1 VTLTAPRADGEYYVS
16 LEVVDRQGRADRA
29 TTYFVVREGRPRLP
43 NLSSEN
49 PAWVEKAVVYG
60 VVPHNFGPRGFRSVF
75 ERLDYLRDLGVNT
88 LWLSPCTATPGEG
101 HGYAVSD
108 YFDVRRDYG
117 TRREFKG
124 LIRAAHARGLRV
136 LMDFVPN
143 HSSVH
148 HPYMQ
153 DALARGR
160 ASPYH
165 GFYEWDRKGGGH
177 QYYFHWRHLPNLNYD
192 NPQVCRW
199 MLEAFSYWV
208 RECDV
213 DGFRVDVAWGVRLR
227 RPSFWPAWRRELKRI
242 KPDLLLLAEA
252 TARDPYYFRRGFDA
266 AYDWTDE
273 PGKWSWEH
281 VFEDPDQ
288 IVLRLRSAL
297 TPAAGLLRSPRVNEG
312 RAFHRDALVFRFL
325 NNNDTG
331 PRFLSRYGPEMEKVA
346 AAMLLSL
353 PGLPC
358 IYTGQEVGAEF
369 EPYKTPGPIS
379 WENRHGLR
387 GYYRRLIALRG
398 EHPSLRSR
406 DWELMEVRSAEQ
418 VLAYCRCGGGG
429 SAPVLVVLNF
439 SPRPAWADIR
449 IPRASCWQSTGG
461 MARDLLTGTRVALRA
476 SGRGLT
482 RVTLPRLS
490 ARFLSGA
497 HSSCGG

>member
-1 VTLTAPRADGEYYVS
+1 MAARA
-16 LEVVDRQGRADRA
+16 
-29 TTYFVVREGRPRLP
+29 
-43 NLSSEN
+43 
-49 PAWVEKAVVYG
+49 
-60 VVPHNFGPRGFRSVF
+60 
-75 ERLDYLRDLGVNT
+75 
-88 LWLSPCTATPGEG
+88 
-101 HGYAVSD
+101 
-108 YFDVRRDYG
+108 
-117 TRREFKG
+117 
-124 LIRAAHARGLRV
+124 
-136 LMDFVPN
+136 
-143 HSSVH
+143 
-148 HPYMQ
+148 
-153 DALARGR
+153 
-160 ASPYH
+160 
-165 GFYEWDRKGGGH
+165 
-177 QYYFHWRHLPNLNYD
+177 
-192 NPQVCRW
+192 
-199 MLEAFSYWV
+199 
-208 RECDV
+208 
-213 DGFRVDVAWGVRLR
+213 
-227 RPSFWPAWRRELKRI
+227 KRI

-252 TARDPYYFRRGFDA
+252 TARDPHYFTRGFDA

-288 IVLRLRSAL
+288 IVSRLRSAL
-297 TPAAGLLRSPRVNEG
+297 TNAGRG
-312 RAFHRDALVFRFL
+312 FHRDALIFRFL

-331 PRFLSRYGPEMEKVA
+331 RRFLSRYGLEMERVA

-358 IYTGQEVGAEF
+358 VYTGQEVGAEF

-387 GYYRRLIALRG
+387 DYYRRLIALRG

-418 VLAYCRCGGGG
+418 VLAYCRYGGRGP
-429 SAPVLVVLNF
+429 APMLVVLNF
-439 SPRPAWADIR
+439 SPRLARADIR